1 MRPQTRPQEHPG
13 FSCCILGSDPAFQH
27 VDFAGGRSTCLQK
40 GDRAMAT
47 SNGNSKNTWDFGG
60 IGMWVGQ
67 GVLAGLFLFAGGFK
81 LIAPAE
87 MMTEGPVV
95 LPVLLLRFIGLC
107 EVLGAVGL
115 ILPGVFRIHRELT
128 PLAAAGLVIIMIG
141 ATVLTAIGGEVSGA
155 VMPLVAGII

>member
-1 MRPQTRPQEHPG
+1 
-13 FSCCILGSDPAFQH
+13 
-27 VDFAGGRSTCLQK
+27 
-40 GDRAMAT
+40 
-47 SNGNSKNTWDFGG
+47 
-60 IGMWVGQ
+60 MWAGQ

-81 LIAPAE
+81 LMAPAE

-128 PLAAAGLVIIMIG
+128 PLAAAGLVIIMTG
-141 ATVLTAIGGEVSGA
+141 ATVLTAIGGQIGGA
-155 VMPLVAGII
+155 VVPFMIGIALITIGRGRWQRLQAA

>member
-1 MRPQTRPQEHPG
+1 
-13 FSCCILGSDPAFQH
+13 
-27 VDFAGGRSTCLQK
+27 
-40 GDRAMAT
+40 MAT
-47 SNGNSKNTWDFGG
+47 SNGNSKKTWDFGS

-81 LIAPAE
+81 LMAPAE

-128 PLAAAGLVIIMIG
+128 PLAAAGLVIIMTG
-141 ATVLTAIGGEVSGA
+141 ATVLTAIGGQIGGA
-155 VMPLVAGII
+155 VVPFIIGLVLITIGRGRWQRLRTV

>member
-1 MRPQTRPQEHPG
+1 
-13 FSCCILGSDPAFQH
+13 
-27 VDFAGGRSTCLQK
+27 
-40 GDRAMAT
+40 MAT
-47 SNGNSKNTWDFGG
+47 SNGNSKTTWDFGS

-81 LIAPAE
+81 LMAPAE
-87 MMTEGPVV
+87 MMMEGPVV

-128 PLAAAGLVIIMIG
+128 PLAAAGLVIIMTG
-141 ATVLTAIGGEVSGA
+141 AAVLTAIGGQVGGA
-155 VMPLVAGII
+155 VVPFIIGILLITIGRGRWQRLQTA